1 MVGEHRPVTWWHRS
15 KDLSMPN
22 FNRVFLMGNI
32 TRDIELKTIASGQ
45 SVAKIGLA
53 VNRKWRD
60 QNGQDREEV
69 TYVDCDAWGKTAE
82 SIAKFFSKGR
92 PIFIEG
98 RLKLDTWQDKESG
111 QNRSK
116 LGVVIDNFQF
126 VDSKP
131 GGGGGG
137 GSSNSEGGG
146 YSRPAP
152 RSAPA
157 GASPARSPAPS
168 GMDMPESDDI
178 PF

>member
-1 MVGEHRPVTWWHRS
+1 MGS
-15 KDLSMPN
+15 
-22 FNRVFLMGNI
+22 FNKVILMGNI

-53 VNRKWRD
+53 VNRKWRTPEGE
-60 QNGQDREEV
+60 QREEV

-82 SIAKFFSKGR
+82 NIAKFFGKGR

-98 RLKLDTWQDKESG
+98 RLKLDQWQDKESG

-116 LGVVIDNFQF
+116 LGVVIENFQF
-126 VDSKP
+126 VDSK

-137 GSSNSEGGG
+137 GGGGEGGSQASSG
-146 YSRPAP
+146 GGGWSPRQNPAP
-152 RSAPA
+152 RQSQPAPA
-157 GASPARSPAPS
+157 PAAAPPVME
-168 GMDMPESDDI
+168 GEDI